1 MAKLNCMYPA
11 PVYHAT
17 LDDGRTVRMTVWQD
31 KNAPTK
37 GFDWQIC
44 RRTIM
49 GVEDST
55 APLRLWRKGYCY
67 DKDAGEH
74 IEVSA
79 LERPLFRE
87 TGRRIISA
95 HLEQAGEIL
104 ADDPLTDAKPVK
116 KRQNNGAIMAAL
128 KAFMEGKPEARQL
141 AEMALA
147 A

>member
-17 LDDGRTVRMTVWQD
+17 LDDGRTVRMTVWQSKD
-31 KNAPTK
+31 APVK

-49 GVEDST
+49 GIEDCA
-55 APLRLWRKGYCY
+55 APLRMWREGFTY
-67 DKDAGEH
+67 DKDAGH
-74 IEVSA
+74 VAMTA
-79 LERPLFRE
+79 LEKPLFRE

-95 HLEQAGEIL
+95 HLEQEGTIL
-104 ADDPLTDAKPVK
+104 ADDPLTDAKPIK
-116 KRQNNGAIMAAL
+116 KRANNGAIMAAL
-128 KAFMEGKPEARQL
+128 RAFLEGKPEARQL